1 MAGAASRGRHR
12 HGYDDVLADGL
23 VPACVLLAL
32 VFGAFA
38 AWHPFALTGAAA
50 PVMTAVAGG
59 TSASLAG
66 IALAVRNK
74 TLPAGRAH
82 AVGTALALAVFVNSA
97 VHYAMTQQAYLSVNV
112 TLTLVGVGVCLVD
125 PRWVAATVA
134 GMGAAWLALVTVV
147 TGAAS
152 ALAAAPNLVL
162 GAAVAALANSLRLG
176 TLNRLLDTQAELRAL
191 SQRDELTGL
200 LNRRGFLE
208 SAQRRLDRGRSIRV
222 WFVDVDGLKH
232 VNDTRGHD
240 EGDVLLV
247 CVATALAEVFA
258 GAVVARLSGDEFA
271 VVEEHGS
278 AEGTEQARATLRQ
291 RLALAARATG
301 LPVSVSTGT
310 ATSRPGQ
317 SLTDVLAAA
326 DAAMY
331 AQKPAGRSVRLPAEP
346 AAVD

>member
-23 VPACVLLAL
+23 VRACLLLAV
-32 VFGAFA
+32 VFAGFA
-38 AWHPFALTGAAA
+38 AWHPFALSGAAA
-50 PVMTAVAGG
+50 PSMTAVAGG
-59 TSASLAG
+59 TSAVLAG
-66 IALAVRNK
+66 TAVALRNR
-74 TLPAGRAH
+74 TPPAGRAH
-82 AVGTALALAVFVNSA
+82 AVGAALALAVFVNSA
-97 VHYAMTQQAYLSVNV
+97 VHYAFTEQAYLSVNV

-125 PRWVAATVA
+125 PRWIAATVA
-134 GMGAAWLALVTVV
+134 GMGAAWLALVSLV
-147 TGAAS
+147 TGAAA
-152 ALAAAPNLVL
+152 ALASAPNLML
-162 GAAVAALANSLRLG
+162 GAAVAALANGLRLG

-208 SAQRRLDRGRSIRV
+208 SAQRRLGMGRSIRV

-240 EGDVLLV
+240 EGDVLLA

-271 VVEEHGS
+271 VVDEHGS
-278 AEGTEQARATLRQ
+278 ADGAEQARAALQQ
-291 RLALAARATG
+291 RLELAARATG
-301 LPVSVSTGT
+301 LPVSVSTGV

-317 SLTDVLAAA
+317 SLTEVLAAA

-331 AQKPAGRSVRLPAEP
+331 AQKAAGRPVPLPAEP